1 VLSLITPLKKNTL
14 DNVKIIWINGA
25 FGSGKTQ
32 TAFELHERL
41 PDSFVYDPENM
52 GYFIY
57 SHIPKETKMP
67 DFQDYTQWR
76 SFNYD
81 MLKYIADNYS
91 GIIIVP
97 MTIVVPQY
105 YDEII
110 GRLINDGI
118 EVKHIILEASKATI
132 HKRLRK
138 RLDGGRWASQQTD
151 RCIEAFAT
159 KIDGI
164 RVNNE
169 NMTIKETADFI
180 AAECK
185 IELKDIK
192 RGFIDRIRT
201 QIRHIRWVR

>member
-1 VLSLITPLKKNTL
+1 M
-14 DNVKIIWINGA
+14 IIWINGA

-32 TAFELHERL
+32 TAFELNERF
-41 PDSFVYDPENM
+41 PDSYVYDPENM
-52 GYFIY
+52 GRFIY
-57 SHIPKETKMP
+57 RHIPKEIKKS

-81 MLKYIADNYS
+81 ILKHIADSYD

-110 GRLINDGI
+110 GRLVSDGI
-118 EVKHIILEASKATI
+118 EVKHFILEASKETI

-138 RLDGGRWASQQTD
+138 RLDGGRWASRQTD

-164 RVNNE
+164 RINNE
-169 NMTIKETADFI
+169 NMTIRETADFI
-180 AAECK
+180 AAKCK

-192 RGFIDRIRT
+192 RGVIDRIRT
-201 QIRHIRWVR
+201 QIRNIHWLG